1 MNSSFVWTIIFAL
14 IQLAVCAHVE
24 DNRIIIG
31 SSIGGVL
38 GLIIL
43 ILDLIAIFELLKSDG
58 RGVCS
63 KLVWILVIIFFPVGG
78 LILYCC
84 CARSRTVDS
93 SI

>member
-43 ILDLIAIFELLKSDG
+43 ILDLIAIFELLKSGG
-58 RGVCS
+58 RGICS

-78 LILYCC
+78 MH
-84 CARSRTVDS
+84 T
-93 SI
+93 